1 MTMDRSYGK
10 SSRDGSER
18 RSNNSNRQHPY
29 NKRDSGNEDIAM
41 TDADGLD
48 TPKNSIKVS
57 GQTDVNRLAQQ
68 ICTACRADD
77 PPALLT
83 IGNNSINQAVKGIA
97 VARMELKPEGID
109 LSFQPAFRHVSRTK
123 PLIAFYL
130 STSNGGGDNQ
140 IQDDSELAVAAHSKI
155 TNIAGAIAGRVRE
168 GKHVVMNAIGVDAVT
183 NAVLAAGNA
192 RVFLEKDSID
202 VKIQPEFTKFEKN
215 GSQVNAMRFDVISEP
230 I

>member
-1 MTMDRSYGK
+1 MDRGGYGK
-10 SSRDGSER
+10 SGRDRDSGRSGS
-18 RSNNSNRQHPY
+18 RQHPY
-29 NKRDSGNEDIAM
+29 SRNAQRSADEDIAM
-41 TDADGLD
+41 MDADGLD

-68 ICTACRADD
+68 ICSTCRSDE

-97 VARMELKPEGID
+97 VARVELKNDGLD
-109 LSFQPAFRHVSRTK
+109 LSFQPAFRHVNRTK

-130 STSNGGGDNQ
+130 SVSNAGRPSNH
-140 IQDDSELAVAAHSKI
+140 IQDELTVAGHSKI

-168 GKHVVMNAIGVDAVT
+168 DKHVVMTAIGVDAVT

-192 RVFLEKDSID
+192 RVFLEKDSMDIK
-202 VKIQPEFTKFEKN
+202 VQPEFTKLDKN
-215 GSQVNAMRFDVISEP
+215 GQEINALRFAILSEVI
-230 I
+230 